1 MVQYMWGTKLIT
13 DSGKQ
18 LVAKYLLGQAPAYA
32 TYLAAG
38 VGSKALSTEETII
51 IPSDKDSLDFEV
63 FRVPITSKGF
73 IKEDGVE
80 KIVFKAE
87 MPSEQR
93 YQITELGVYPA
104 ASNSVAGKY
113 DSKLL
118 VTFSPTEQWQ
128 YVLNGSASA
137 VPYPNQAIDSD
148 NSVSDINNNIEDVLF
163 INSDS
168 TMFNSQSRR
177 DRNEGPR
184 FLNTSLMIN
193 GSASFLTETFTPTTN
208 SISIENSN
216 ISFDLGQNLPD
227 DKLKIALSLVS
238 KSSVVN
244 ANPDSV
250 KIKIEFINNLSGVA
264 IAAPKATLKI
274 LLTDEDF
281 TDEFDNVKR
290 YIVVEKTLS
299 QFVKDDNFSWSNV
312 NYIRMYATV
321 IVNNNAS
328 DNYYIVFDGMRLDNL
343 TSENPLYSLF
353 AYNLLK
359 TDDGYPILKQENTSN
374 YIEYRFGIGVDG

>member
-1 MVQYMWGTKLIT
+1 MWGTKLIT

-38 VGSKALSTEETII
+38 VGSKALSQEETIL
-51 IPSDKDSLDFEV
+51 IPPNKDSLDFEV

-93 YQITELGVYPA
+93 YQITELGIYPA

-137 VPYPNQAIDSD
+137 VPYPNEAIDSD
-148 NSVSDINNNIEDVLF
+148 SANDINNDIEDVLF

-168 TMFNSQSRR
+168 TIFNGQDRKN
-177 DRNEGPR
+177 RNEGPR

-193 GSASFLTETFTPTTN
+193 GSASFLSETFIPTSN
-208 SISIENSN
+208 SISLENSN
-216 ISFDLGQNLPD
+216 INFDLGQNLPD

-238 KSSVVN
+238 KTGVTS
-244 ANPDSV
+244 ANPDDV
-250 KIKIEFINNLSGVA
+250 RIKIEFINNLSGVA

-274 LLTDEDF
+274 LLTDTDF

-290 YIVVEKTLS
+290 YIIVEKSLS

-312 NYIRMYATV
+312 NYIRIYATV
-321 IVNNNAS
+321 LVSNSPS

>member
-1 MVQYMWGTKLIT
+1 MWGTKLIT

-38 VGSKALSTEETII
+38 VGSKALSQEETIL
-51 IPSDKDSLDFEV
+51 IPPNKDSLDFEV

-93 YQITELGVYPA
+93 YQITELGIYPA

-137 VPYPNQAIDSD
+137 VPYPNEAIDSD
-148 NSVSDINNNIEDVLF
+148 SANDINNDIEDVLF

-168 TMFNSQSRR
+168 TIFNGQDRKN
-177 DRNEGPR
+177 RNEGPR

-193 GSASFLTETFTPTTN
+193 GSASFLSETFTPTTN
-208 SISIENSN
+208 SISLENSN
-216 ISFDLGQNLPD
+216 INFDLGQNLPD

-238 KSSVVN
+238 KTGVTS
-244 ANPDSV
+244 ANPDAV
-250 KIKIEFINNLSGVA
+250 RIKIEFINNLSGVA

-274 LLTDEDF
+274 SLTDEDF
-281 TDEFDNVKR
+281 IDEFDNVKR

-312 NYIRMYATV
+312 NYIRIYATV
-321 IVNNNAS
+321 IVSNNPS